1 MSAANPS
8 DSAVLAAMQA
18 WLSRA
23 VIGLNL
29 CPFAKAVQVRGQIRY
44 TVSSATDEAA
54 LLDELAQEL
63 QFLQDSARHVCETT
77 LLVLPALLADF
88 WEFNQFL
95 QRADR
100 LLRQLDLEGVF
111 QIASFHPDFEFGD
124 APAGDMGHF
133 SNRAPYPTLHL
144 LREDSIEEA
153 LAGFPDAASIYERNV
168 ATLRAL
174 GPQGWQALAV
184 GAGGHAAAPA
194 PTGQGT

>member
-1 MSAANPS
+1 VSPASAG
-8 DSAVLAAMQA
+8 DSAVLAAMQG

-29 CPFAKAVQVRGQIRY
+29 CPFAKAVQVRGQIRCA
-44 TVSSATDEAA
+44 VSRATDEEA
-54 LLDELAQEL
+54 LLDELAQAL
-63 QFLQDSARHVCETT
+63 QFLQACDRQQCETT
-77 LLVLPALLADF
+77 LLVLPTLLADF

-95 QRADR
+95 KRTDR
-100 LLRQLDLEGVF
+100 LLRQLGLEGVF

-153 LAGFPDAASIYERNV
+153 MASFPDAASIYERNM

-174 GPQGWQALAV
+174 GPQGWAALGV
-184 GAGGHAAAPA
+184 GKDASPIEPA
-194 PTGQGT
+194 PTGQGA